1 MAYYKKRDNKN
12 GTVYRLFAKIYVP
25 GKKEPLQ
32 LSKTFIPPAGTSPA
46 RAEKLAEIE
55 ANLFEEEKKNE
66 ILGNDYL
73 MKNPNITFAQFAA
86 IWLEKTQ
93 RECSLSYYVHTR
105 DLIEEIN
112 QTIGNYK
119 LKEID
124 TRIIRDYFNSL
135 DKKQRIIHK
144 IHPHSNFKET
154 LKSNGFNYNRLRYD
168 LNIQCNT
175 LSRAYNGQDV
185 SKEWADN
192 LVCKTGL
199 PFDVLFEIETFSQP
213 YAFET
218 IDKYKR
224 TIRAIMNY
232 AVEEEILDK
241 NCAAK
246 VKSKRSPQQKQDN
259 RKKGMTDEE
268 AQILVDYLL
277 ASPDFQVKVSLI
289 TLLLTGVRKGELS
302 GLEWKDIDFKNNQI
316 YVKRSISDI
325 KGYGAVEGNTK
336 TGSSTRN
343 FHLSPANKQLLLEYK
358 EWQEERKA
366 ALGDLWVESDKIF
379 TKVHGGNI
387 YPSYF
392 NAQLNKALEAVGLPH
407 YSVHQI
413 RHTNITLMISNG
425 IPIPVASLRAG
436 HARSS
441 TTEDVYTFAMPSVD
455 QAAAQMLDNLLIN
468 SQKETTVCT
477 EVSSKGIEDYRK
489 AKEQMVRLGFED
501 YDEYLDYL
509 EFVEKKRS
517 RGLSA

>member
-1 MAYYKKRDNKN
+1 MAYYKKRENKN

-25 GKKEPLQ
+25 GQKEPLQ
-32 LSKTFIPPAGTSPA
+32 LSKTFIPPAGISPA

-112 QTIGNYK
+112 QTIGHIPLKK
-119 LKEID
+119 LDVATIQRYFYYLDDKV
-124 TRIIRDYFNSL
+124 RIVYNVCPKL
-135 DKKQRIIHK
+135 
-144 IHPHSNFKET
+144 NFKEV
-154 LKSNGFNYNRLRYD
+154 LISNGFNYNRLRYD
-168 LNIQCNT
+168 LEIQCNT
-175 LSRAYNGQDV
+175 LSRAYNGKNV

-192 LVCKTGL
+192 LALKTEL
-199 PFDVLFEIETFSQP
+199 PLETLFDVKIIKKL
-213 YAFET
+213 YAVET

-224 TIRAIMNY
+224 TIRAILQYAIKKRILDVNY
-232 AVEEEILDK
+232 ATSTYIDWGRR
-241 NCAAK
+241 
-246 VKSKRSPQQKQDN
+246 SKEDN
-259 RKKGMTDEE
+259 RKKGMKESE
-268 AQILVDYLL
+268 AKKLVNYLL
-277 ASPDFQVKVSLI
+277 KHPDFQVKVALI
-289 TLLLTGVRKGELS
+289 TLILTGVRKGELS
-302 GLEWKDIDFKNNQI
+302 GLEWKDIDFEENQI
-316 YVKRSISDI
+316 YLNRSISEI
-325 KGYGAVEGNTK
+325 KGYGAVEGDTK
-336 TGSSTRN
+336 TGSSMRN
-343 FHLSPANKQLLLEYK
+343 FALSPANKQLLLEYK
-358 EWQEERKA
+358 QWQEERKA